1 MQKKPKKPV
10 VAATATVEETKKQD
24 KPSVDDKI
32 VAGTAEIIEDD
43 EDEDVKKNVRRRVRR
58 E

>member
-1 MQKKPKKPV
+1 M
-10 VAATATVEETKKQD
+10 AATTTVEETKKQD
-24 KPSVDDKI
+24 KPTVDDKT